1 MDWIKRLNAAINYIE
16 EHLTEE
22 PDYEQLGRIACC
34 SAYHFQRMFGY
45 MAGVPLSEYIRRR
58 RMSRAAADLQ
68 SGDQKIIDI
77 AAKYGYESPTAF
89 NRAFQSVH
97 GFAPSQA
104 KEAGRTLIS
113 FPPISFQITIKGAV
127 QMDYRIE
134 KKEAFRIVG
143 LGTAL
148 EQEIEKNFETVPKM
162 WGKAAQDGA
171 ITRLAGLMNTPIKG
185 ILGVSACNGATDQ
198 WRYYIAVASTLSAA
212 GFEEYMIPAA
222 TWAIFSGQGT
232 GVSIQALE
240 QRIVSEWL
248 PTSGY
253 EYDNGPDVE
262 VYFDATPENTRYEV
276 WIPVLKQ
283 NG

>member
-16 EHLTEE
+16 EHLTDELN
-22 PDYEQLGRIACC
+22 YEQLGRIACC

-45 MAGVPLSEYIRRR
+45 MAGVSLSEYIRRR
-58 RMSRAAADLQ
+58 RKSRAAADLQ

-77 AAKYGYESPTAF
+77 AAKYGYDSPTAF

-104 KEAGRTLIS
+104 REKGRVLTS

-143 LGTAL
+143 LGM
-148 EQEIEKNFETVPKM
+148 EMDKDMEKNFETVPKM
-162 WGKAAQDGA
+162 WAKAAQDGSIA
-171 ITRLAGLMNTPIKG
+171 KMCGLMNGQPKG
-185 ILGVSACNGATDQ
+185 VLGISACNGAAEQ
-198 WRYYIAVASTLSAA
+198 WRYYIAVASTLPAD
-212 GFEEYMIPAA
+212 GFEEYLVPAA
-222 TWAIFSGQGT
+222 TWAIFTGQGT
-232 GVSIQALE
+232 GTSIQVLE
-240 QRIVSEWL
+240 QRIITEWL

-253 EYDNGPDVE
+253 EYSTGPDVE
-262 VYFDATPENTRYEV
+262 VYFDPTPENTRYEV
-276 WIPVLKQ
+276 WVPVIKQ

>member
-16 EHLTEE
+16 EHLTDELN
-22 PDYEQLGRIACC
+22 YEQLGRIACC

-45 MAGVPLSEYIRRR
+45 MAGVSLSEYIRRR

-77 AAKYGYESPTAF
+77 AAKYGYDSPTAF

-104 KEAGRTLIS
+104 REKGKVLTS

-143 LGTAL
+143 LGM
-148 EQEIEKNFETVPKM
+148 EMDKDMEKNFETVPKM
-162 WGKAAQDGA
+162 WAKAAQDGSIA
-171 ITRLAGLMNTPIKG
+171 KMCGLMNGQPKG
-185 ILGVSACNGATDQ
+185 VLGISACNGAAEQ
-198 WRYYIAVASTLSAA
+198 WRYYIAVASTLPAD
-212 GFEEYMIPAA
+212 GFEEYLVPAA
-222 TWAIFSGQGT
+222 TWAIFTGQGT
-232 GVSIQALE
+232 GTSIQVLE
-240 QRIVSEWL
+240 QRIITEWL

-253 EYDNGPDVE
+253 EYSTGPDVE
-262 VYFDATPENTRYEV
+262 VYFDPTPENTRYEV
-276 WIPVLKQ
+276 WVPVIKQ